1 MSRIKT
7 KPHQI
12 FWISIPIL
20 ILFGILYRNEMLNVN
35 IYDTYFVFSKTDLA
49 ILIAILFA
57 VIGLGYWIMLKFN
70 IMLSKRLNLIHIIL
84 TFGGILIIW
93 ILAQLFRE
101 PVMESDFNNILTL
114 VIYLIA
120 FLTILGQLILP
131 INIINALINKR
142 N

>member
-1 MSRIKT
+1 
-7 KPHQI
+7 
-12 FWISIPIL
+12 
-20 ILFGILYRNEMLNVN
+20 MLNVN

-70 IMLSKRLNLIHIIL
+70 IKLSKRLNLIHIIL

-120 FLTILGQLILP
+120 FLTILGQLIFP

>member
-70 IMLSKRLNLIHIIL
+70 IKLSKRLNLIHIIL

-120 FLTILGQLILP
+120 FLTILGQLIFP